1 MYGPTRRLRV
11 RLARDGLTVPSPL
24 TLGET
29 QAMNTTE
36 NILYIIGA
44 GFSAPLGLPVMSNF
58 ISTSKDVYLRQKIDK
73 KCFEAAFEAMKTLAG
88 AKHFISTDLLNIEE
102 VLCILEMEAYVRGE
116 SLSKH
121 YADYIAET
129 IDQSTPK
136 PRYYRE
142 GSDLPSNWQ
151 RLIFGG
157 DELMAR
163 YVSFVC
169 NLFRMRIS
177 ENENEFFHRRF
188 DRVTDFS
195 HNFRYG
201 VISLNYDMVLEN
213 CIRFMNTAYRLPTSF
228 DFTASSDANS
238 TRNPYSPSSPDTVP
252 LAKIHGSTQ
261 PRSITPP
268 TWNKVT
274 RTENQGVWKLA
285 YQLLLNANQIRIL
298 GYSLPKS
305 DTYFKYLLAS
315 ALCNS
320 FNVKEIDV
328 ICIDSDGDT
337 QKRYYDLFERNRC
350 RFKSAN
356 IVGYLND
363 VFERSVADY
372 NQNERSLSCNK
383 IEDAH
388 KQTFT
393 TTQQE
398 P

>member
-1 MYGPTRRLRV
+1 
-11 RLARDGLTVPSPL
+11 
-24 TLGET
+24 
-29 QAMNTTE
+29 MNTTE

-58 ISTSKDVYLRQKIDK
+58 ISTSKDVYLRKNIDK
-73 KCFEAAFEAMKTLAG
+73 GSFEAAFNAMKDLAG
-88 AKHFISTDLLNIEE
+88 AKHYISTDLLNIEE
-102 VLCILEMEAYVRGE
+102 VLCILEMEAYVRGQ

-121 YADYIAET
+121 YAEYIAET
-129 IDQSTPK
+129 IDQSTPPVK
-136 PRYYRE
+136 YYRE

-151 RLIFGG
+151 HVIFGA
-157 DELMAR
+157 DELMAS

-169 NLFRMRIS
+169 NLFRMQIS
-177 ENENEFFHRRF
+177 EHANEFHHRRF
-188 DRVTDFS
+188 DRKPNCN
-195 HNFRYG
+195 HKYRYG
-201 VISLNYDMVLEN
+201 VISLNYDMVIEN
-213 CIRFMNTAYRLPTSF
+213 AIQFMNTAYRLPTNFGFVS
-228 DFTASSDANS
+228 SSDVKS
-238 TRNPYSPSSPDTVP
+238 SDNPYLGSEPNTVP

-315 ALCNS
+315 ALCNA
-320 FNVKEIDV
+320 FNIKAIDI

-356 IVGYLND
+356 IVEYLSDIFQKTTND
-363 VFERSVADY
+363 YDRAERSIT
-372 NQNERSLSCNK
+372 CCK
-383 IEDAH
+383 IEETH
-388 KQTFT
+388 KTAFT
-393 TTQQE
+393 STQQK